1 MYSPISSKNNEK
13 IKTVRKLFDKKYRLQ
28 FGLFV
33 LEGHKLVYD
42 YIRSGSNPVQIFVT
56 EEALEKYGYIVDS
69 AGCHEVYVLSREL
82 YLHISSE
89 SAPQGILAVC
99 RIPEKNGD
107 FCSGKAVIL
116 ESVRDAGNLGTVIRT
131 AVAFG
136 IDNIVLS
143 SDCADIYNPKT
154 LRAAM
159 GGVFFGNVLVVDD
172 LCAFVEDIRKKGRRV
187 FAAMPAGDAVDV
199 RDVDIRSDDCMVIGN
214 EGNGISA
221 CLAALCTCNV
231 TIPMRGDTESLNA
244 SAAASILMWELVRGG
259 NGQ

>member
-1 MYSPISSKNNEK
+1 MYSLISSKNNEK
-13 IKTVRKLFDKKYRLQ
+13 IKTVRKLSDKKYRLQ
-28 FGLFV
+28 LGLFV

-42 YIRSGSNPVQIFVT
+42 YVRSGSRPVQLFVT
-56 EEALEKYGYIVDS
+56 EEALEKYGSIIDS
-69 AGCHEVYVLSREL
+69 AECEEVCVLPREL
-82 YLHISSE
+82 YMHISNE

-99 RIPEKNGD
+99 RVPGKTGD
-107 FCSGKAVIL
+107 YRKGKTVIL

-136 IDNIVLS
+136 IDNIVMS

-159 GGVFFGNVLVVDD
+159 GGLFFANLIVVDD
-172 LCAFVEDIRKKGRRV
+172 LCTFVDGVCNDGRRV

-199 RDVDIRSDDCMVIGN
+199 RDIDIRSDDCMVIGN

-221 CLAALCTCNV
+221 SLAARCTRNV
-231 TIPMRGDTESLNA
+231 TIPMRGDAESLNA

-259 NGQ
+259 NN